1 MFYIFYGDDKVARDE
16 ALQNLLSRVKDTGMG
31 DLNTTKLDG
40 GSITFNDLR
49 NTCDALPFMGER
61 RIVIV
66 KGLLERFKKGNKD
79 FYDKLVAYLPDIPDT
94 TRLFF
99 IEADV
104 DKRLRIWKLAQE
116 LAEKDPPEAY
126 VREFATPKQQQ
137 LPTWIRRRVH
147 KKGGRIEGRAAS
159 MLAEVIG
166 EDVRLL
172 DSELEKLV
180 NYAGDDVIDT
190 QTVELLVPY
199 TQQANIFDM
208 VDAIG
213 QRNAAL
219 ALRRLQHLLNEDAA
233 PTYLLHMIVRQIR
246 LLLQFRE
253 LSDLGMTQKEIRAKT
268 GQHPFVVQKG
278 IRQAQ
283 NFTLEQLEAAFDTLL
298 QTDLEIKTGQTEP
311 ALALELLVTEL
322 ARRSSSGS
330 ATGKGRAAGRRH
342 PAR

>member
-1 MFYIFYGDDKVARDE
+1 MFYIFYGDDNVARDE
-16 ALQNLLSRVKDTGMG
+16 ALQNLLNRVKNPGMG

-40 GSITFNDLR
+40 GDITFNDLR
-49 NTCDALPFMGER
+49 NACDAMPFLGER

-66 KGLLERFKKGNKD
+66 NDLLKRFKQGNKD
-79 FYDKLVAYLPDIPDT
+79 FYDKLVDYLPTMPDT

-99 IEADV
+99 IEEGI
-104 DKRLRIWKLAQE
+104 DKRLKVWKLAQE
-116 LAEKDPPEAY
+116 LAQKDPPEAY
-126 VREFATPKQQQ
+126 VREFATPAQQQ

-147 KKGGRIEGRAAS
+147 KKGGKIDGQAAN

-166 EDVRLL
+166 DDVRLL
-172 DSELEKLV
+172 DAELEKLV
-180 NYAGDDVIDT
+180 NYAGGDVIDAHM
-190 QTVELLVPY
+190 VELLVPY

-219 ALRRLQHLLNEDAA
+219 ALRRLQHLLNENAA

-253 LSDLGMTQKEIRAKT
+253 LSDLGLTQKEIRNKT

-278 IRQAQ
+278 IQQAN
-283 NFTLEQLEAAFDTLL
+283 NFSLDQLEAAFDRLL

-311 ALALELLVTEL
+311 ALALELLVTDL
-322 ARRSSSGS
+322 ARQ
-330 ATGKGRAAGRRH
+330 T
-342 PAR
+342 PT

>member
-1 MFYIFYGDDKVARDE
+1 MFYIFFGDDKVARDE
-16 ALQNLLSRVKDTGMG
+16 ALQNLLSRVSDPGMG

-40 GSITFNDLR
+40 GDIAFNDVR
-49 NTCDALPFMGER
+49 NACDALPFLGER
-61 RIVIV
+61 RIVII
-66 KGLLERFKKGNKD
+66 KGLLQRFKQGNKD
-79 FYDKLVAYLPDIPDT
+79 FYEKLVEYLPAMPDT

-99 IEADV
+99 IEDDI
-104 DKRLRIWKLAQE
+104 DKRLKIWKLAQE

-137 LPTWIRRRVH
+137 LPAWIRRRVH
-147 KKGGRIEGRAAS
+147 KKGGKIDGRAAS

-180 NYAGDDVIDT
+180 NYAGGEVIDT
-190 QTVELLVPY
+190 HMVELLVPY

-213 QRNAAL
+213 QRKAAL
-219 ALRRLQHLLNEDAA
+219 ALRRLQQLLNENAA

-253 LSDLGMTQKEIRAKT
+253 LTDLGMTQKEVREKT

-278 IRQAQ
+278 IQQAK
-283 NFTLEQLEAAFDTLL
+283 NFSIEQLEAAFDQLL

-311 ALALELLVTEL
+311 ALALELLVTDL
-322 ARRSSSGS
+322 ARRSAS
-330 ATGKGRAAGRRH
+330 
-342 PAR
+342 